1 MKHTLRTVGLALG
14 VFPLGVGLGCRGA
27 GTGSEPAATQTAMEE
42 TDFRLRSDVEAALPG
57 RA

>member
-1 MKHTLRTVGLALG
+1 MKHTLRTVTLAPAVLS
-14 VFPLGVGLGCRGA
+14 LGVGVGCRGA

-42 TDFRLRSDVEAALPG
+42 VDLRLRSDVEAALPG